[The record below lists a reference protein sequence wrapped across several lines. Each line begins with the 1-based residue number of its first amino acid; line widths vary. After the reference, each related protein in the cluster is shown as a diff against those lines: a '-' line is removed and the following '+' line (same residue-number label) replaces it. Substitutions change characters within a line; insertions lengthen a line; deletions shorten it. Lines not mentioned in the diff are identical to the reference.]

1 MQTDVLKVIG
11 MTCGGCTSSVTRVL
25 RGVPGVT
32 NVAVSLEAGS
42 ATIEYDEQR
51 ATRAQLASAVVGAGF
66 GVDGVDG
73 S

>member
-1 MQTDVLKVIG
+1 MQTDILKVTG

-32 NVAVSLEAGS
+32 NVAVSLSAGS
-42 ATIEYDEQR
+42 ATVEYDEQR
-51 ATRAQLASAVVGAGF
+51 ATREQLASAVVGAGF
-66 GVDGVDG
+66 GVDA